1 MKNNIRKSK
10 IIIDKLYMEWIKY
23 FLRDK
28 SGFTS
33 DFYKYNNDGVSNLNV
48 ENVNKLESIFR
59 IVEEYADHHNIE
71 ADEKGGKFITNKK
84 YYIKYNEN
92 IYAIGYMCEDE
103 TTFYCYMTT
112 LENNITSIDYDDLEK
127 YQTKENTKFIETTP
141 KNYEQG
147 KKVRRRTL

>member
-1 MKNNIRKSK
+1 
-10 IIIDKLYMEWIKY
+10 
-23 FLRDK
+23 
-28 SGFTS
+28 
-33 DFYKYNNDGVSNLNV
+33 
-48 ENVNKLESIFR
+48 
-59 IVEEYADHHNIE
+59 
-71 ADEKGGKFITNKK
+71 
-84 YYIKYNEN
+84 
-92 IYAIGYMCEDE
+92 MCEDE